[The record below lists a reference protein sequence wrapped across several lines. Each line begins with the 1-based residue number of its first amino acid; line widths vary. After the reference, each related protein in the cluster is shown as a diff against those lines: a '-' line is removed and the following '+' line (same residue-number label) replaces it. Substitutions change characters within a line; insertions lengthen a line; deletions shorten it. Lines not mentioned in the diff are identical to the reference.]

1 MSDRSKVVTYI
12 INSVAEHEL
21 DLTIKDIID
30 QFGTDDVFHNWE
42 LSNKDTYK
50 TSYWHIELVKSLLM
64 DILNGYTRLEY
75 SEQIKDFIQSEMLK
89 ELSNRNKN
97 VGLMLLCYAE
107 VLDYDDM
114 YTSDA
119 IIDDTFNKILNS
131 LTEEVVSRF
140 NEIEDLIKRSF
151 K

>member
-12 INSVAEHEL
+12 INSVAEREL

-64 DILNGYTRLEY
+64 DILNGYNRLEY

-119 IIDDTFNKILNS
+119 IIDDTFNKVLKS

-140 NEIEDLIKRSF
+140 NEIEDLIKRSL
-151 K
+151 

>member
-12 INSVAEHEL
+12 INSVAEREL

-107 VLDYDDM
+107 VLDYDDI

-119 IIDDTFNKILNS
+119 IIDDTFNKVLNS

-140 NEIEDLIKRSF
+140 NEIEDLIKRSL
-151 K
+151 

>member
-1 MSDRSKVVTYI
+1 MSDRSKIVTYI
-12 INSVAEHEL
+12 INSVAEREL

-119 IIDDTFNKILNS
+119 IIDDTFNKVLNS

-140 NEIEDLIKRSF
+140 NEIEDLIKRSL
-151 K
+151 

>member
-12 INSVAEHEL
+12 INSVAEREL

-119 IIDDTFNKILNS
+119 IIYDTFNKVLNS

-140 NEIEDLIKRSF
+140 NEIEDLIKRSL
-151 K
+151 

>member
-1 MSDRSKVVTYI
+1 
-12 INSVAEHEL
+12 
-21 DLTIKDIID
+21 
-30 QFGTDDVFHNWE
+30 
-42 LSNKDTYK
+42 
-50 TSYWHIELVKSLLM
+50 M

-119 IIDDTFNKILNS
+119 IIDDTFNKVLNS

-140 NEIEDLIKRSF
+140 NEIEDLIKRSL
-151 K
+151 

>member
-140 NEIEDLIKRSF
+140 NEIEDLIKRSL
-151 K
+151 

>member
-12 INSVAEHEL
+12 INSVAEREL

-140 NEIEDLIKRSF
+140 NEIEDLIKRSL
-151 K
+151 

>member
-12 INSVAEHEL
+12 INSIAEREL
-21 DLTIKDIID
+21 DLTVKDIID

-50 TSYWHIELVKSLLM
+50 TSYWHIELVKSTLM

-107 VLDYDDM
+107 VLDYDYM

-119 IIDDTFNKILNS
+119 IIDDTFNKVLNS

-140 NEIEDLIKRSF
+140 NEIEDLIKRSL
-151 K
+151 

>member
-12 INSVAEHEL
+12 INSVAEREL
-21 DLTIKDIID
+21 DLTIKDIIY

-64 DILNGYTRLEY
+64 DILNGYTSLEY

-119 IIDDTFNKILNS
+119 IIDDTFNKVLNS

-140 NEIEDLIKRSF
+140 NEIEDLIKRSL
-151 K
+151 

>member
-12 INSVAEHEL
+12 INSVAEREL
-21 DLTIKDIID
+21 DFTIKDIID

-64 DILNGYTRLEY
+64 DILNGYTHLEY

-107 VLDYDDM
+107 VLDCDDM

-119 IIDDTFNKILNS
+119 IIDDTFNKVLNS

-140 NEIEDLIKRSF
+140 NEIEDLIKRSL
-151 K
+151 

>member
-12 INSVAEHEL
+12 INSVAEREL

-107 VLDYDDM
+107 VLDYEDM

-119 IIDDTFNKILNS
+119 IIDDTFNKVLNS

-140 NEIEDLIKRSF
+140 NEIEDLIKRSL
-151 K
+151 

>member
-12 INSVAEHEL
+12 INSVAEREL

-50 TSYWHIELVKSLLM
+50 TQYWHIELVKSLLM

-119 IIDDTFNKILNS
+119 IIDDTFNKVLNS

-140 NEIEDLIKRSF
+140 NEIEDLIKRSL
-151 K
+151 

>member
-12 INSVAEHEL
+12 INSVAEREL

-42 LSNKDTYK
+42 LSNKDAYK

-119 IIDDTFNKILNS
+119 IIDDTFNKVLNS

-140 NEIEDLIKRSF
+140 NEIEDLIKRSL
-151 K
+151 

>member
-12 INSVAEHEL
+12 INSVAEREL

-107 VLDYDDM
+107 VLDCDDM

-140 NEIEDLIKRSF
+140 NEIEDLIKRSL
-151 K
+151 

>member
-12 INSVAEHEL
+12 INSVAEREL

-64 DILNGYTRLEY
+64 DILNCYTRLEY

-119 IIDDTFNKILNS
+119 IIDDTFNKVLNS

-140 NEIEDLIKRSF
+140 NEIEDLIKRSL
-151 K
+151 

>member
-1 MSDRSKVVTYI
+1 MSDRSKIVTYI
-12 INSVAEHEL
+12 INSVAEREL

-75 SEQIKDFIQSEMLK
+75 SEQIKDFIQSEILK

-119 IIDDTFNKILNS
+119 IIDDTFNKVLNS

-140 NEIEDLIKRSF
+140 NEIEDLIKRSL
-151 K
+151 

>member
-1 MSDRSKVVTYI
+1 MSDRSKIVTYI
-12 INSVAEHEL
+12 INSVAEREL

-50 TSYWHIELVKSLLM
+50 TPYWHIELVKSLLM

-119 IIDDTFNKILNS
+119 IIDDTFNKVLNS

-140 NEIEDLIKRSF
+140 NEIEDLIKRSL
-151 K
+151 

>member
-12 INSVAEHEL
+12 INSVAECEL

-119 IIDDTFNKILNS
+119 IIYDTFNKVLNS

-140 NEIEDLIKRSF
+140 NEIEDLIKRSL
-151 K
+151 

>member
-12 INSVAEHEL
+12 INSVAEREL

-42 LSNKDTYK
+42 LSNKDIYK

-119 IIDDTFNKILNS
+119 IIDDTFNKVLNS

-140 NEIEDLIKRSF
+140 NEIEDLIKRSL
-151 K
+151 

>member
-12 INSVAEHEL
+12 INSVAECEL

-42 LSNKDTYK
+42 LSNKDIYK

-89 ELSNRNKN
+89 ELLNRNKN

-119 IIDDTFNKILNS
+119 IIDDTFNKVLNS

-140 NEIEDLIKRSF
+140 NEIEDLIKRSL
-151 K
+151 

>member
-12 INSVAEHEL
+12 INSVAEREL

-30 QFGTDDVFHNWE
+30 QFGADDVFHNWE

-107 VLDYDDM
+107 VIDYDDM

-119 IIDDTFNKILNS
+119 IIDDTFNKVLNS

-140 NEIEDLIKRSF
+140 NEIEDLIKRSL
-151 K
+151 

>member
-12 INSVAEHEL
+12 INSVAEREL

-89 ELSNRNKN
+89 ELLNRNKN

-119 IIDDTFNKILNS
+119 IIDDTFNKVLNS

-140 NEIEDLIKRSF
+140 NEIEDLIKRSL
-151 K
+151 

>member
-12 INSVAEHEL
+12 INSVAEREL

-107 VLDYDDM
+107 VLDYDDT

-119 IIDDTFNKILNS
+119 IIDDTFNKVLNS

-140 NEIEDLIKRSF
+140 NEIEDLIKRSL
-151 K
+151 

>member
-12 INSVAEHEL
+12 INSVAEREL

-42 LSNKDTYK
+42 FSNKDTYK

-119 IIDDTFNKILNS
+119 IIDDTFNKVLNS

-140 NEIEDLIKRSF
+140 NEIEDLIKRSL
-151 K
+151 

>member
-12 INSVAEHEL
+12 INSIAEREL

-50 TSYWHIELVKSLLM
+50 TSYWHIELVKSTLM
-64 DILNGYTRLEY
+64 DILNGYARLEY
-75 SEQIKDFIQSEMLK
+75 SEQITDFIQSEMLK
-89 ELSNRNKN
+89 ELQNRNKN

-114 YTSDA
+114 CTSDA
-119 IIDDTFNKILNS
+119 IIDDTFNKVLNS

-140 NEIEDLIKRSF
+140 NEIEDLIKRSL
-151 K
+151 

>member
-89 ELSNRNKN
+89 ELQNRNKN

-119 IIDDTFNKILNS
+119 IIDDTFNKVLNS

-140 NEIEDLIKRSF
+140 NEIEDLIKRSL
-151 K
+151 

>member
-12 INSVAEHEL
+12 INSVAEREL

-42 LSNKDTYK
+42 LSNKDIYK

-89 ELSNRNKN
+89 ELSNRNNN

-140 NEIEDLIKRSF
+140 NEIEDLIKRSL
-151 K
+151 

>member
-12 INSVAEHEL
+12 INSVAEREL

-114 YTSDA
+114 YTSNA
-119 IIDDTFNKILNS
+119 IIDDTFNKVLNS

-140 NEIEDLIKRSF
+140 NEIEDLIKRSL
-151 K
+151 

>member
-12 INSVAEHEL
+12 INSVAEREL

-30 QFGTDDVFHNWE
+30 QFGADDVFHNWE

-114 YTSDA
+114 YTSNA
-119 IIDDTFNKILNS
+119 IIDDTFNKVLNS

-140 NEIEDLIKRSF
+140 NEIEDLIKRSL
-151 K
+151 

>member
-12 INSVAEHEL
+12 INSVAEREL

-119 IIDDTFNKILNS
+119 IIDDTFNKVLNS

-140 NEIEDLIKRSF
+140 NEIEDLIKRSL
-151 K
+151 

>member
-12 INSVAEHEL
+12 INSVAEREL

-64 DILNGYTRLEY
+64 DILNGYARLEY

-119 IIDDTFNKILNS
+119 IIDDTFNKVLNS

-140 NEIEDLIKRSF
+140 NEIEDLIKRSL
-151 K
+151 

>member
-12 INSVAEHEL
+12 INSVAEREL

-107 VLDYDDM
+107 VLDCDDT

-140 NEIEDLIKRSF
+140 NEIEDLIKRSL
-151 K
+151 

>member
-1 MSDRSKVVTYI
+1 MSDRSKIVTYI
-12 INSVAEHEL
+12 INSVADHEL
-21 DLTIKDIID
+21 KHTIEDVIA
-30 QFGTDDVFHNWE
+30 QFGTDNVFHNWE
-42 LSNKDTYK
+42 LFNKDTYG

-89 ELSNRNKN
+89 ELQNRNKN

-114 YTSDA
+114 YISDA
-119 IIDDTFNKILNS
+119 IIDDTFNKVLNS

-140 NEIEDLIKRSF
+140 NEIEDLIKRSL
-151 K
+151 